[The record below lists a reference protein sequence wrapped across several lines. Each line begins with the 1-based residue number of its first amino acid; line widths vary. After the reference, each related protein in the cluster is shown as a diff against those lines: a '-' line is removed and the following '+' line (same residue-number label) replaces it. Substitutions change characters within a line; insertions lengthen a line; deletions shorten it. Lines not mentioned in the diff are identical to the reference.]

1 MYKAIVTIL
10 AMILGIFAIAI
21 ASVVIGDGAELVAN
35 LAAYIM
41 GLFEDV
47 NLTTSHGISSSIKLI
62 AIAWLVGWGIYRIR
76 CARKK

>member
-21 ASVVIGDGAELVAN
+21 ASVVIGDGAELVAD

-41 GLFEDV
+41 GLFACA
-47 NLTTSHGISSSIKLI
+47 NLTTSRGWSCSARLLL
-62 AIAWLVGWGIYRIR
+62 IAWLVGWGIYRIR